1 MLSGLILL
9 QSLTDN
15 IWIVL
20 TLFLFVWIYGWA
32 KSNLGSAKLAILFAL
47 IVVYLTFYSYPF
59 LVWMLVAFFLLQT
72 LGKEFVSQ
80 VNPFGGDQL
89 R

>member
-1 MLSGLILL
+1 MIVILDGLM
-9 QSLTDN
+9 DN

-20 TLFLFVWIYGWA
+20 TLFLFVWIYSWA
-32 KSNLGSAKLAILFAL
+32 KQNLGSAKLAILFSL
-47 IVVYLTFYSYPF
+47 IVVYLTFYSYPV
-59 LVWMLVAFFLLQT
+59 LVWLLVVFFLMQT
-72 LGKEFVSQ
+72 IGKDFLAQ

>member
-1 MLSGLILL
+1 MPVLL
-9 QSLTDN
+9 EGVFDN

-32 KSNLGSAKLAILFAL
+32 KENLGSAKLAILFAL
-47 IVVYLTFYSYPF
+47 IVVYLTFYSYPE
-59 LVWMLVAFFLLQT
+59 LVWLLVVFFLLQT
-72 LGKEFVSQ
+72 LGKEFISQ
-80 VNPFGGDQL
+80 INPFGGDQL

>member
-1 MLSGLILL
+1 MVILDGLM
-9 QSLTDN
+9 DN

-20 TLFLFVWIYGWA
+20 TLFLFVWIYSWA
-32 KSNLGSAKLAILFAL
+32 KQNLGSAKLAILFSL
-47 IVVYLTFYSYPF
+47 IVVYLTFYSYPV
-59 LVWMLVAFFLLQT
+59 LVWMLVVFFLLQT
-72 LGKEFVSQ
+72 LGKDFLAQ

>member
-1 MLSGLILL
+1 MPVILEGLM
-9 QSLTDN
+9 DN

-20 TLFLFVWIYGWA
+20 TIFLFVWIYSWA
-32 KSNLGSAKLAILFAL
+32 KENLGSAKLAILFAL

-59 LVWMLVAFFLLQT
+59 LVWILVVFFILQT
-72 LGKEFVSQ
+72 FGKEFLSQ
-80 VNPFGGDQL
+80 INPFGGDQL